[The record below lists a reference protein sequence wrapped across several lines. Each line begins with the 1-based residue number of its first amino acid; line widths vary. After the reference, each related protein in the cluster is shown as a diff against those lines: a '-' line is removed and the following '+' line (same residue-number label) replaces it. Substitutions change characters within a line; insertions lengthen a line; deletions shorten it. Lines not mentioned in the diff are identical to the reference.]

1 MRSAY
6 RREEEKIIDAALL
19 QKKTSTTTA
28 TFSIISEGV
37 KDSIFG
43 RIKSS
48 RI

>member
-1 MRSAY
+1 MRSALKQ
-6 RREEEKIIDAALL
+6 EKKKKIIDAALL

-43 RIKSS
+43 RIKS
-48 RI
+48 